1 MSSDINKC
9 VLIGRLTRD
18 PESKST
24 NSGQSFTKFSLASN
38 RAIYNRDTKETKYE
52 AGFFDCTCWGK
63 GGEAIAKYAKKGAR
77 ICVEGSLRWSS
88 WEGSD
93 GKKQSKV
100 EIHVEGFQFLDA
112 KPQGE
117 QSEPQGAAH
126 FDTGRMDDKDI
137 PF

>member
-1 MSSDINKC
+1 MSDINK
-9 VLIGRLTRD
+9 VLIIGRLTRD
-18 PESKST
+18 IEIKTT
-24 NSGQSFTKFSLASN
+24 NNGGLVGKFSLASN
-38 RAIYNRDTKETKYE
+38 RKEKSGDTWTEK
-52 AGFFDCTCWGK
+52 AGFFDCVCFGK
-63 GGEAIAKYAKKGAR
+63 TAEVLKQYTRKGSK

>member
-1 MSSDINKC
+1 MSDINK
-9 VLIGRLTRD
+9 VLIIGRLTRD
-18 PESKST
+18 IEIKTT
-24 NSGQSFTKFSLASN
+24 NNGGFVGKFSLASN
-38 RAIYNRDTKETKYE
+38 RKEKSGDTWTEKP
-52 AGFFDCTCWGK
+52 GFFDCVVFGK
-63 GGEAIAKYAKKGAR
+63 SAEILKQYTRKGSKL
-77 ICVEGSLRWSS
+77 CVEGSLRWSS

-117 QSEPQGAAH
+117 QASEPQSAAT
-126 FDTGRMDDKDI
+126 FGGMVDEDI

>member
-1 MSSDINKC
+1 MSDINK
-9 VLIGRLTRD
+9 VLIIGRLTRD
-18 PESKST
+18 IEIKTT
-24 NSGQSFTKFSLASN
+24 NNGGFVGKFSLASN
-38 RAIYNRDTKETKYE
+38 RKEKSGDTWTEKP
-52 AGFFDCTCWGK
+52 GFFDCVVFGK
-63 GGEAIAKYAKKGAR
+63 SAEILKQYTRKGSKL
-77 ICVEGSLRWSS
+77 CVEGSLRWSS

>member
-1 MSSDINKC
+1 MSDINK
-9 VLIGRLTRD
+9 VLIIGRLTRD
-18 PESKST
+18 IEIKTT
-24 NSGQSFTKFSLASN
+24 NNGGFVGKFSLASN
-38 RAIYNRDTKETKYE
+38 RKEKSGDTWTEKP
-52 AGFFDCTCWGK
+52 GFFDCVVFGK
-63 GGEAIAKYAKKGAR
+63 SAEILKQYTRKGSKL
-77 ICVEGSLRWSS
+77 CVEGSLRWSS

-117 QSEPQGAAH
+117 QGEPQGAAH
-126 FDTGRMDDKDI
+126 FDTGGMDDSGI

>member
-1 MSSDINKC
+1 MSDINK
-9 VLIGRLTRD
+9 VLIIGRLTRD
-18 PESKST
+18 IEIKTT
-24 NSGQSFTKFSLASN
+24 NNGGLVGKFSLASN
-38 RAIYNRDTKETKYE
+38 RKEKSGDTWTEK
-52 AGFFDCTCWGK
+52 AGFFDCVCFGK
-63 GGEAIAKYAKKGAR
+63 TAEVLKQYTRKGSK

-117 QSEPQGAAH
+117 QASEPQSAAT
-126 FDTGRMDDKDI
+126 FGGMVDEDI

>member
-1 MSSDINKC
+1 MSDINK
-9 VLIGRLTRD
+9 VLIIGRLTRD
-18 PESKST
+18 IEIKTT
-24 NSGQSFTKFSLASN
+24 NNGGLVGKFSLASN
-38 RAIYNRDTKETKYE
+38 RKEKSGDTWTEKP
-52 AGFFDCTCWGK
+52 GFFDCVVFGK
-63 GGEAIAKYAKKGAR
+63 SAEILKQYTRKGSKL
-77 ICVEGSLRWSS
+77 CVEGSLRWSS

-117 QSEPQGAAH
+117 QASEPQSAAT
-126 FDTGRMDDKDI
+126 FCGMGDEDI

>member
-1 MSSDINKC
+1 MSQDMNR
-9 VLIGRLTRD
+9 VFLIGRMTRD
-18 PESKST
+18 IEIKTT
-24 NSGQSFTKFSLASN
+24 NGGGLIGKFSLASN
-38 RAIYNRDTKETKYE
+38 RKEKSGDTWTEKP
-52 AGFFDCTCWGK
+52 GFFDCVVFGK
-63 GGEAIAKYAKKGAR
+63 SAEILKQYTRKGSK

-93 GKKQSKV
+93 GKKQSKT
-100 EIHVEGFQFLDA
+100 EIYVEGFQFLDA

-126 FDTGRMDDKDI
+126 FDTGGMDDADI

>member
-1 MSSDINKC
+1 MSDINK
-9 VLIGRLTRD
+9 VLIIGRLTRD
-18 PESKST
+18 IEIKTT
-24 NSGQSFTKFSLASN
+24 NNGGFVGKFSLASN
-38 RAIYNRDTKETKYE
+38 RKEKSGDTWTEKP
-52 AGFFDCTCWGK
+52 GFFDCVVFGK
-63 GGEAIAKYAKKGAR
+63 SAEILKQYTRKGSKL
-77 ICVEGSLRWSS
+77 CVEGSLRWSS

-117 QSEPQGAAH
+117 QGEPQGAAH
-126 FDTGRMDDKDI
+126 FDTGGMDDSDI

>member
-1 MSSDINKC
+1 MSDVNRV

-18 PESKST
+18 IEIKTT

-52 AGFFDCTCWGK
+52 AGFFECTCWGK

-88 WEGSD
+88 WEGTD
-93 GKKQSKV
+93 GKKQSKTEINV
-100 EIHVEGFQFLDA
+100 ESFQFLDA

-117 QSEPQGAAH
+117 QGEPQDAAH
-126 FDTGRMDDKDI
+126 FDTDGMADADI

>member
-1 MSSDINKC
+1 MSDVNK
-9 VLIGRLTRD
+9 VIIIGRLTRD
-18 PESKST
+18 IEIKTT
-24 NSGQSFTKFSLASN
+24 NNGGFVGKFSLASN
-38 RAIYNRDTKETKYE
+38 RKEKSGDTWTEKP
-52 AGFFDCTCWGK
+52 GFFDCVVFGK
-63 GGEAIAKYAKKGAR
+63 SAEILKQYTRKGSKL
-77 ICVEGSLRWSS
+77 CVEGSLRWSS

-117 QSEPQGAAH
+117 QASEPQSAAT
-126 FDTGRMDDKDI
+126 FGGMVDEDI